1 MNNLTFHSTI
11 NRIQA
16 FKLHVNYWNKMKG
29 RKNTKFYTFFNWLEK
44 KYKAPEECKLEMADK
59 NLNTMITVQPLLIAL
74 GIYGILIVL
83 FKNTGDFISSIPRLV
98 YFGEYIVFGIAC
110 IIISIKFKKLSLANS
125 TIKMLPT
132 YFLFLYLMS
141 FPIFILFYEKDILNS
156 MIVFACVAVN
166 FPVFFNI
173 SPLIYCTI
181 VIASS
186 IMLLPNISREYST
199 FITTDAVIFT
209 FILFFLSLK
218 RWGTEKD
225 NFIHHRSEH
234 EYKENIENEL
244 RLAQVVQ
251 QSFFKHNET
260 IYDDWAISYYNKAMS
275 GVSGD
280 FLDIYSNGNK
290 LDGIGIFDVSGHGIA
305 SGLVTML
312 VKNIIF
318 QEFYNGKNDKLKS
331 IIDRINIRYIKE
343 KGNIENYLTGILARI
358 SETKIEFLNA
368 GHAMPI
374 YYSAKEDCA
383 DFISSP
389 ENANAFGAIGLPDI
403 PTNFITHLVTMSP
416 GDELIFFTDGVTD
429 AQNKNNEDF
438 GKDRLLKSIFRN
450 ADRPLTTQVNC
461 IVSDIL
467 TFIGDKPQNDD
478 ITIIILKKK

>member
-1 MNNLTFHSTI
+1 
-11 NRIQA
+11 
-16 FKLHVNYWNKMKG
+16 MKG
-29 RKNTKFYTFFNWLEK
+29 RKRTVFSSLFNWLEQ
-44 KYKAPEECKLEMADK
+44 KYRAPEDCKLVMADR
-59 NLNTMITVQPLLIAL
+59 NLNTMIKVQPFLIAL
-74 GIYGILIVL
+74 GVYGVFVILL
-83 FKNTGDFISSIPRLV
+83 KNSENLIPAIPRLF
-98 YFGEYIVFGIAC
+98 YFGEYIVFGLLC
-110 IIISIKFKKLSLANS
+110 ILFSVRLKKKAFLRSS
-125 TIKMLPT
+125 IKMLPT
-132 YFLFLYLMS
+132 YFLFFYLMA
-141 FPIFILFYEKDILNS
+141 FPVYILLKEQNTLNA

-166 FPVFFNI
+166 FPVFFDI
-173 SPLIYCTI
+173 SPLVFCT
-181 VIASS
+181 VVTGSS
-186 IMLLPNISREYST
+186 ALLLPRIANEFST
-199 FITTDAVIFT
+199 FITIDATIFV

-225 NFIHHRSEH
+225 NFLHHRSEH

-260 IYDDWAISYYNKAMS
+260 IYDDWTVAYYNKPMA

-318 QEFYNGKNDKLKS
+318 QEFYNGINDKLKS

-358 SETKIEFLNA
+358 SENEIEFLNA

-374 YYSAKEDCA
+374 YYNAKEDSA
-383 DFISSP
+383 DFVTSP
-389 ENANAFGAIGLPDI
+389 ESSMAFGAIGLPDI
-403 PTNFITHLVTMSP
+403 PTNFITHKVTMSP

-429 AQNKNNEDF
+429 AQNSRNEDF
-438 GKDRLLKSIFRN
+438 GKDKLLKSIFRN